1 MPSNGDKKAEETTSK
16 PTVDVNSTG
25 GTTLPED
32 PGDVRVR
39 SYLLYGLSL
48 PERALRSTTA
58 VVGGAVGGSMKLL
71 LPQAFRS
78 SRSYSIFVQK
88 MLDFMVA
95 DVGGVEL
102 PVDQQ
107 QEDPEDPEVESFVAR
122 KTVGSFVEMA
132 GWATLHFSPVIV
144 LAIFSD
150 LAYGSKTYLNE
161 LSDELKKKGVI
172 DPETTIDQV
181 SDLLDAVSKTSG
193 VTAEAFDMPPI
204 SVDGLKKTVSQTRQA
219 IAETSPAKLIPQS
232 ELKRLWA
239 DMRETAEQQD
249 VNLLS
254 VSSTM
259 TLYALNKVGT
269 VGKGA
274 LSTVTVAGNMF
285 DRHILDYYRTGLG
298 DIRQR
303 GIYETLNENSRPY
316 LVAVWKNFST
326 RQETITEGLI
336 SGKLFVRGW
345 QAVRRWHRQ
354 RSAKTASKKKSRL
367 VEKEVSHDE
376 PKSHES

>member
-1 MPSNGDKKAEETTSK
+1 MPSNGDKIAEETTTS
-16 PTVDVNSTG
+16 TAAEVNSEDSP
-25 GTTLPED
+25 LINED
-32 PGDVRVR
+32 PGAARVR

-58 VVGGAVGGSMKLL
+58 VVGGALGGSMKLL

-102 PVDQQ
+102 PVDEEQDEQ
-107 QEDPEDPEVESFVAR
+107 GDQEVESFVAR
-122 KTVGSFVEMA
+122 KAVGSFVEMA

-150 LAYGSKTYLNE
+150 LAYGSTTYLKE
-161 LSDELKKKGVI
+161 LSEELKKKGVI
-172 DPETTIDQV
+172 DEETTIDQV
-181 SDLLDAVSKTSG
+181 SDLLEAVSKTSG

-204 SVDGLKKTVSQTRQA
+204 SVDGLKKTVSQTREA

-239 DMRETAEQQD
+239 EMKETAEQQE

-259 TLYALNKVGT
+259 TLYTLNKVGT

-285 DRHILDYYRTGLG
+285 DRHILDYYRSGLG
-298 DIRQR
+298 EIRQR
-303 GIYETLNENSRPY
+303 GIYTTLNENSRPY
-316 LVAVWKNFST
+316 MTAVWKNFSVC
-326 RQETITEGLI
+326 QETITEGLI

-345 QAVRRWHRQ
+345 QALRCWCRRRP
-354 RSAKTASKKKSRL
+354 AKTAGEEKSL
-367 VEKEVSHDE
+367 PVEKEKSHDQA
-376 PKSHES
+376 ES

>member
-1 MPSNGDKKAEETTSK
+1 MPANGDKTADETTAAAAA
-16 PTVDVNSTG
+16 DLNSAG
-25 GTTLPED
+25 SPLARED
-32 PGDVRVR
+32 PGAARVR

-102 PVDQQ
+102 PVEEQEEDQ
-107 QEDPEDPEVESFVAR
+107 EVESFVAR

-161 LSDELKKKGVI
+161 LSEELKKKGVI
-172 DPETTIDQV
+172 DQETTIDQV
-181 SDLLDAVSKTSG
+181 SDLLEAVSKTSG

-232 ELKRLWA
+232 ELKRLWTE
-239 DMRETAEQQD
+239 MKETAEQEQ

-274 LSTVTVAGNMF
+274 LSSVTVAGNMF
-285 DRHILDYYRTGLG
+285 DRHILDYYRSGLG
-298 DIRQR
+298 EIRQR
-303 GIYETLNENSRPY
+303 GIYTTLNENSRPY
-316 LVAVWKNFST
+316 MVAVWKNFST

-345 QAVRRWHRQ
+345 RALGRWRRR
-354 RSAKTASKKKSRL
+354 RSAKTASKEKTL
-367 VEKEVSHDE
+367 PVEKEESHDQA
-376 PKSHES
+376 ES